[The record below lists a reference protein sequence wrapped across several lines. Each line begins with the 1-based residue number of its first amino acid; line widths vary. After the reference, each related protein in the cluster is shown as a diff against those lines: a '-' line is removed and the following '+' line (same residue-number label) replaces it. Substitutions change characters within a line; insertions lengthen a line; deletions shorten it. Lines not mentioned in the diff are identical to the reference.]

1 MGPKMLPACKEQG
14 KGVWEGDDLTQ
25 KIRLTDF
32 DCNGETEIQKSL
44 SILHEV
50 ANDRIKTYI
59 VAFLQSPCSV
69 RSFIRH
75 KGRTY
80 LLIARE

>member
-44 SILHEV
+44 SI
-50 ANDRIKTYI
+50 
-59 VAFLQSPCSV
+59 F
-69 RSFIRH
+69 
-75 KGRTY
+75 
-80 LLIARE
+80 ARGSK

>member
-44 SILHEV
+44 SIFARGSKWQNQNLYCGLSS
-50 ANDRIKTYI
+50 K
-59 VAFLQSPCSV
+59 SV
-69 RSFIRH
+69 
-75 KGRTY
+75 
-80 LLIARE
+80 LCALIYKA